1 MDAELRPKTVSEL
14 KIGKFIDSYERQ
26 KLLGVVEVNVHE
38 IVHMIEQNDEDF
50 KVLLA
55 ILSLDRV
62 LDRLELSLLE
72 DRSDR
77 QRSISRSAGRGRKG
91 GTRAKAPARR
101 KSYNQFDGYT
111 SPMI

>member
-1 MDAELRPKTVSEL
+1 MNDRSCWES
-14 KIGKFIDSYERQ
+14 
-26 KLLGVVEVNVHE
+26 VEVNVHE

-77 QRSISRSAGRGRKG
+77 QRSISRSAGRGGKG